1 MPFMKAKERARRE
14 KVGKASVE
22 RHAKN
27 RVLKAAREQA
37 DYITVSVG
45 RRVVD
50 LAMLTLNLWCTN
62 CDAALSLKFLEE
74 EKQYGLASEFSGRCP
89 TCLDLKKFFTSKTV
103 PCPSGDGRSL
113 YSVHCKAAL
122 GCLDSGVPPS
132 PAAPVAR
139 STPRT
144 TSTPRPSRV
153 RRPTSAPRPSVSPNL
168 LALIDRTWQPNQE
181 PNLLPTT
188 SRLPLRGP
196 SAHVS
201 AAL

>member
-27 RVLKAAREQA
+27 RVLKASREQA
-37 DYITVSVG
+37 DYIPVSVG
-45 RRVVD
+45 HRVVD
-50 LAMLTLNLWCTN
+50 LAMLTSNLWCTN

-74 EKQYGLASEFSGRCP
+74 EKQYGLASEFSVRCP
-89 TCLDLKKFFTSKTV
+89 TCLDLKKLFTSKTV

-113 YSVHCKAAL
+113 YSVNCKAAL
-122 GCLDSGVPPS
+122 GCLDSDVPQSPS
-132 PAAPVAR
+132 PAAPVAK

-144 TSTPRPSRV
+144 SSTPRPSRV
-153 RRPTSAPRPSVSPNL
+153 RRPTSTPRPSVSPNL
-168 LALIDRTWQPNQE
+168 LALIDRTSQPN
-181 PNLLPTT
+181 LVPTT

>member
-22 RHAKN
+22 RHTKN

-37 DYITVSVG
+37 DYIPVSVG

-50 LAMLTLNLWCTN
+50 LAMLTSNLWCTN
-62 CDAALSLKFLEE
+62 CDASLSLKFLE
-74 EKQYGLASEFSGRCP
+74 EKQYGLASEFSVRCP
-89 TCLDLKKFFTSKTV
+89 TCLDLKKFFSSKTV

-113 YSVHCKAAL
+113 YSVNCKAAL
-122 GCLDSGVPPS
+122 GCLDSDVPPS
-132 PAAPVAR
+132 PAAPVAK

-144 TSTPRPSRV
+144 SRTPRPSRV

-168 LALIDRTWQPNQE
+168 LALIDRTWQL
-181 PNLLPTT
+181 NLVPTA